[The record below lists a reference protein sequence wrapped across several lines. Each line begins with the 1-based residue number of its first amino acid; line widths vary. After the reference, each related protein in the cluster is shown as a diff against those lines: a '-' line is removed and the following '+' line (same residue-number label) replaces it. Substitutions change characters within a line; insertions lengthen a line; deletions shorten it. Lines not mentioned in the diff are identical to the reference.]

1 MNIVNITATANENY
15 WNDPEVCPTFGFQSF
30 SDEELEFYREFD
42 MPIEEFLC
50 KCLESMD

>member
-1 MNIVNITATANENY
+1 MNLVHITATTTENWNEL
-15 WNDPEVCPTFGFQSF
+15 DVCPTFGFQSF
-30 SDEELEFYREFD
+30 SEEELDFYREFD